1 MKRGWLLKLIA
12 ANLLVLL
19 ALVFIYPD
27 LMVGP
32 GPLVAAHA
40 ELATDCFACHA
51 PLRGAASERCVKCHA
66 LPDIGLRTSKGMT
79 LASKRLKTS
88 FHRDLI
94 EQNCMACHSDH
105 QAPRLTQRNR
115 KPFSHLL
122 LRAAVREQCEN
133 CHKAPTDSLHRQIA
147 GNCKQCHSQDAWKPA
162 TLDHDKL
169 FVLDAD
175 HNAPCVT
182 CHIKNDFS
190 RYTCYGCHEHQA
202 AKIKAEHLEEGIKN
216 FENCV
221 DCHRSAT
228 EEPRRS
234 DTGRGKEKD

>member
-1 MKRGWLLKLIA
+1 MRGWLLKLIA

-19 ALVFIYPD
+19 TLIFIYPD

-51 PLRGAASERCVKCHA
+51 PLRGAASDRCVKCHA
-66 LPDIGLRTSKGMT
+66 LPDIGVRTTKGVT
-79 LASKRLKTS
+79 LAAKRLKTS

-105 QAPRLTQRNR
+105 QAPRLTQRSR
-115 KPFSHLL
+115 KPFSHQL
-122 LRAAVREQCEN
+122 LRAAVREQCES
-133 CHKAPTDSLHRQIA
+133 CHKAPADSLHRQIT
-147 GNCKQCHSQDAWKPA
+147 GNCKQCHTPDAWKPA
-162 TLDHDKL
+162 TFEHDKF

-190 RYTCYGCHEHQA
+190 RYTCYGCHEHQP
-202 AKIKAEHLEEGIKN
+202 AKIKAEHLEEGIRN
-216 FENCV
+216 VENCV
-221 DCHRSAT
+221 ECHRSAT

-234 DTGRGKEKD
+234 ASGRGKEKD